1 MEALFDDSNASN
13 NGAILQLMI
22 YCLWFEYYQK
32 NSHGEIL
39 KDTDIGIKPMIYKLR
54 TINTEGIGNIKVNK
68 PKLEDA
74 KKTYKEDLLNYKDF
88 LEDTDNGLGF
98 KTLFHKLLTDLFDPN
113 VPFKQTEN
121 EAKCKYCKFKVIC
134 GREEKKEKF

>member
-1 MEALFDDSNASN
+1 
-13 NGAILQLMI
+13 
-22 YCLWFEYYQK
+22 
-32 NSHGEIL
+32 
-39 KDTDIGIKPMIYKLR
+39 MIYKLR

-134 GREEKKEKF
+134 GREEKKENF